1 MLIALQ
7 LIEMIAETQILDV
20 VVVVAVLHIGGAQ
33 HVTQMAQRLMI
44 CLVGAAT
51 RSAHVVRH
59 VAAARRL
66 VAISC
71 DDGAKMSHNKIQ
83 IKVIT
88 LTLKH
93 LIDVLLQARQQTI
106 AKVLHL
112 TIVEE
117 LGSLLHAVHVAAAIL
132 ALLLQA
138 LTLQMLQMPDGHLD
152 DFGLLD
158 AATPLALVLRWYQA
172 GQICQAGVHAIA
184 STLLNNTM
192 REWILLLAGEV

>member
-1 MLIALQ
+1 
-7 LIEMIAETQILDV
+7 
-20 VVVVAVLHIGGAQ
+20 
-33 HVTQMAQRLMI
+33 
-44 CLVGAAT
+44 
-51 RSAHVVRH
+51 
-59 VAAARRL
+59 
-66 VAISC
+66 
-71 DDGAKMSHNKIQ
+71 MSYNKIQ
-83 IKVIT
+83 IKVII
-88 LTLKH
+88 LTLEH

-106 AKVLHL
+106 AKILHL

-184 STLLNNTM
+184 ATLLNNTM
-192 REWILLLAGEV
+192 RERILLLAGKV